1 MPEWPTTSTRRL
13 TLGIRLTEK
22 LTVFVLIPKSGM
34 MHGPSGGLALA
45 AGSPEAG
52 LMHGLSGGLALAV
65 WPPRARTAHRPST
78 RPRQSLA
85 TLIRIALG
93 TRDAATQALGREVG
107 TAFPS
112 NRGRVAGP
120 TWTTTRLRC
129 CTHAFLAVGRHP
141 PPRPDTPPS
150 VVLGR
155 GGCPSRR
162 SAGRVPGGLICL
174 PFLHQRVR
182 CACGRGPS
190 RWVVIHEPVD
200 GGRADGVG
208 VLRQPNG
215 RLVARSGAAPPQE
228 HLGPRSVARR
238 SAASGCLARFPRKGG
253 QLKDRG
259 RVGAWTGV
267 A

>member
-1 MPEWPTTSTRRL
+1 
-13 TLGIRLTEK
+13 
-22 LTVFVLIPKSGM
+22 
-34 MHGPSGGLALA
+34 
-45 AGSPEAG
+45 
-52 LMHGLSGGLALAV
+52 MHGLSGGLALAV

-200 GGRADGVG
+200 GG
-208 VLRQPNG
+208 G
-215 RLVARSGAAPPQE
+215 RLRGCAAAAERSSCRAIRSGTSAGAFGAEVRSQE
-228 HLGPRSVARR
+228 V
-238 SAASGCLARFPRKGG
+238 
-253 QLKDRG
+253 G
-259 RVGAWTGV
+259 RVGLPGAFPEEGGAAEGPGPRRSVDWRCVAGQRQPTASGGAGGTWPRSCSGTRPWPREGAWCLCRAQPRSTGERG
-267 A
+267 